1 MKMNNTSNHALS
13 VIHPDAKIGKNVEIG
28 PFCYIDKDVEIGDNT
43 WIGSHV
49 TIYEGARIGSH
60 CRIFPGAVVS
70 GIPQDLKFKGEHTTA
85 VIGDHTTIREYVT
98 VNRGTAYAGKTV
110 IGERCLLMAY
120 VHVAH
125 DCVLGDHVILAN
137 NVNLAGHVEIKD
149 WAILEGLVAVQ
160 QFIHIGEHSFVAG
173 GSLVRKHVPPYVKAA
188 REPLS
193 YAGVNVIGLQRRG
206 FSPEQISH
214 IQDIY
219 RIMFVKGYKITNALT
234 IIEQEVRE
242 SEDRAR
248 IVGFVEAAIKN
259 EIGIMK
265 GFRHINGS
273 KVKNEERS
281 IKDED

>member
-1 MKMNNTSNHALS
+1 MNNSNHALS
-13 VIHPDAKIGKNVEIG
+13 VIHPEAKIGKNVEIG
-28 PFCYIDKDVEIGDNT
+28 PFCYIDKNVEIGDDT

-49 TIYEGARIGSH
+49 TIYEGARIGKN

-70 GIPQDLKFKGEHTTA
+70 GIPQDLKFKGEQTI
-85 VIGDHTTIREYVT
+85 VEIGDHTTIREYVT
-98 VNRGTAYAGKTV
+98 VNRGTAYAGRTV
-110 IGERCLLMAY
+110 IGKHCLLMAY

-160 QFIHIGEHSFVAG
+160 QFINIGEHSFVAG

-206 FSPEQISH
+206 FSPDQINH

-219 RIMFVKGYKITNALT
+219 RIMFVKGYKVTNALA
-234 IIEQEVRE
+234 IIEQEIKK
-242 SEDRAR
+242 SNDRDR
-248 IVGFVEAAIKN
+248 IVSFVEAAIKN

-281 IKDED
+281 VKDED